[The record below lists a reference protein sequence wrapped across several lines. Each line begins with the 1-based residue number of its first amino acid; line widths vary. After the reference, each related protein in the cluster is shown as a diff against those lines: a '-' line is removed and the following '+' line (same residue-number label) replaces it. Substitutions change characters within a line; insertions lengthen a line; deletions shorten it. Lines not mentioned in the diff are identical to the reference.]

1 MEGTY
6 TYTQDGYSLALSLY
20 RLTPLD
26 YAVQNGHSECAEV
39 LKKHGAV
46 AIATIR
52 EMAAICI
59 QTIFRGFR

>member
-1 MEGTY
+1 MT
-6 TYTQDGYSLALSLY
+6 TYSLVISLY

-46 AIATIR
+46 TVATIR